1 MTRETSNG
9 TIGITDVYLGNYMA
23 SAGCNGSSSLL
34 QYRGLIMS
42 TEFKVGDI
50 IEPVESVGISPSW
63 RGMEIMQYEPFTR
76 NATVRTKDGYVIHDF
91 NLDPDYGV
99 EFRVVQS

>member
-1 MTRETSNG
+1 
-9 TIGITDVYLGNYMA
+9 
-23 SAGCNGSSSLL
+23 
-34 QYRGLIMS
+34 MS
-42 TEFKVGDI
+42 TEFKAGDI
-50 IEPVESVGISPSW
+50 IEPVENVGISPTW
-63 RGMEIMQYEPFTR
+63 RGMVILKYESFTR

>member
-1 MTRETSNG
+1 
-9 TIGITDVYLGNYMA
+9 
-23 SAGCNGSSSLL
+23 
-34 QYRGLIMS
+34 MS

-50 IEPVESVGISPSW
+50 IEPVESAGISPSW

-91 NLDPDYGV
+91 NLDPDFGV